1 MLEKLAKS
9 AARFFVAQNIV
20 KSEYQE
26 IYAYGMEIL
35 LSTMVNGIIVLIIS
49 ILSDTVLPS
58 LIFFTAFIV
67 MRSSAGGYHA
77 KTHIGCMLIL
87 IAVHLSFIFLI
98 RFITIDAIPLFSYL
112 AVAYSCISVYL
123 FAPVEHPNKP
133 LSNNDKKKLRMKSLI
148 FVLIISVTVV
158 IMILFQ
164 HLEISFYLS
173 CGVIVSST
181 GMISEI
187 ISLKFEND
195 NKGVVAKTK

>member
-98 RFITIDAIPLFSYL
+98 RFITIDAIPLFCIRQPHHPPTKRAGQSRPDSSIYKQLQTTASY
-112 AVAYSCISVYL
+112 C
-123 FAPVEHPNKP
+123 K
-133 LSNNDKKKLRMKSLI
+133 
-148 FVLIISVTVV
+148 
-158 IMILFQ
+158 
-164 HLEISFYLS
+164 
-173 CGVIVSST
+173 
-181 GMISEI
+181 
-187 ISLKFEND
+187 
-195 NKGVVAKTK
+195 

>member
-87 IAVHLSFIFLI
+87 IAVHLSFIF
-98 RFITIDAIPLFSYL
+98 
-112 AVAYSCISVYL
+112 
-123 FAPVEHPNKP
+123 
-133 LSNNDKKKLRMKSLI
+133 
-148 FVLIISVTVV
+148 
-158 IMILFQ
+158 
-164 HLEISFYLS
+164 
-173 CGVIVSST
+173 
-181 GMISEI
+181 
-187 ISLKFEND
+187 
-195 NKGVVAKTK
+195 